1 MIFINLLA
9 AGISLEEIDPLIKCG
24 LCKRIRG
31 YVYSLE
37 VHPKTKDVIDKIIKV
52 WKPVSVQIFTV
63 FSTIILES
71 LTEILTG
78 F

>member
-37 VHPKTKDVIDKIIKV
+37 VHPKTKDVIDKNNKG
-52 WKPVSVQIFTV
+52 
-63 FSTIILES
+63 LEAS
-71 LTEILTG
+71 LRPNFYG
-78 F
+78 FFDNYFGIPY